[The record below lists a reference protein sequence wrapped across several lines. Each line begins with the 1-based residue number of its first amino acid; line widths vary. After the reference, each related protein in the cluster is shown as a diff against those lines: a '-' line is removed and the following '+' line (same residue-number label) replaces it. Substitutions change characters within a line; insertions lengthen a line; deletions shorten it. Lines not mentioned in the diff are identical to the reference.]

1 MLGAG
6 IGAIFAVVAVVLF
19 QILPGPRTRTDY
31 LVVGTLG
38 TFAALAVLF
47 AVLTASG
54 GGRQE
59 LFFRRKKR

>member
-6 IGAIFAVVAVVLF
+6 IAVVFTAVVLVLF

-38 TFAALAVLF
+38 TLAALAVLF
-47 AVLTASG
+47 AVLTAAG
-54 GGRQE
+54 AGRQD
-59 LFFRRKKR
+59 LFFRKRKR